1 MYKKSE
7 TEESFLYDD
16 KKGLE
21 FSVLRDNE
29 FLEKIKIKSEKLE
42 EDYKTTIN
50 ISEQNNEENEFFLS
64 EIKLIFFS
72 ETELDIEKI
81 YNDFEENCKENT
93 NKGFYEII
101 ANYEE
106 LAFPKKFLEESVNPL
121 IDYSPKEC
129 GNIEKKEKNTLQE
142 CEYFYKEI
150 VNSEKEMRNTIY
162 EDKNYYR
169 NMKEVF
175 IKKDNYIIYDYKSSD
190 EKMADFEIE
199 CHKGKP
205 TFNGLTVKE
214 LIENGKLGNSK
225 KVNELEKNV
234 DLFIDALSSK
244 ILAGKIGDKILS
256 SFQEEFKGEI
266 MEISAKERK
275 KEQTR
280 KI

>member
-7 TEESFLYDD
+7 TEKSFLYDD

-72 ETELDIEKI
+72 ETELNIEKI
-81 YNDFEENCKENT
+81 YNDFEKNYKENT
-93 NKGFYEII
+93 NKDFYGII

-129 GNIEKKEKNTLQE
+129 EDIEKIEKNTRK
-142 CEYFYKEI
+142 EYETFSKEI
-150 VNSEKEMRNTIY
+150 VNSEKEMRIAKF

-169 NMKEVF
+169 NIKEVF
-175 IKKDNYIIYDYKSSD
+175 IKKDNYMLYNYKSSD

-214 LIENGKLGNSK
+214 LIENGKLGNSRK
-225 KVNELEKNV
+225 INELKKMLIYLSMHYQAKYWQEKLEIKYLV
-234 DLFIDALSSK
+234 V
-244 ILAGKIGDKILS
+244 
-256 SFQEEFKGEI
+256 FKKNL
-266 MEISAKERK
+266 KEK
-275 KEQTR
+275 L
-280 KI
+280 

>member
-7 TEESFLYDD
+7 TEKSFLYDD

-21 FSVLRDNE
+21 YSVLRDNE
-29 FLEKIKIKSEKLE
+29 FSEKIKIKSEKLE

-81 YNDFEENCKENT
+81 YNDFEENYKENT
-93 NKGFYEII
+93 NKCFYEII

-150 VNSEKEMRNTIY
+150 INSEKEMRNTIY

-190 EKMADFEIE
+190 EKMANFEIE

>member
-7 TEESFLYDD
+7 TEKSFLYDD

-64 EIKLIFFS
+64 EIKLTFFS

-175 IKKDNYIIYDYKSSD
+175 IKKDNYILYDYKSSD

>member
-1 MYKKSE
+1 MYKKSG

-72 ETELDIEKI
+72 EKELDIKKI
-81 YNDFEENCKENT
+81 YNNFEEIYKENT

-129 GNIEKKEKNTLQE
+129 GNIEKIEKNTFR
-142 CEYFYKEI
+142 EYERFEKEI
-150 VNSEKEMRNTIY
+150 VDSEKETRTIIF

-169 NMKEVF
+169 NIKEIF
-175 IKKDNYIIYDYKSSD
+175 MKKDNYILYDYKSSD
-190 EKMADFEIE
+190 EKMANFEIE

-214 LIENGKLGNSK
+214 LIENGKLGNSRK
-225 KVNELEKNV
+225 INELEKNV
-234 DLFIDALSSK
+234 DLFIDELSSK
-244 ILAGKIGDKILS
+244 ILAGKIGNKILS
-256 SFQEEFKGEI
+256 SFQKEFKGEI
-266 MEISAKERK
+266 MEISAKERNK
-275 KEQTR
+275 KQIR
-280 KI
+280 NI

>member
-7 TEESFLYDD
+7 TEKSFLYDD

-64 EIKLIFFS
+64 EIKLTFFS

-150 VNSEKEMRNTIY
+150 VNSEKEIRNTIY

-175 IKKDNYIIYDYKSSD
+175 IKKDNYILYDYKSSD

>member
-7 TEESFLYDD
+7 TEKSFLYDD

-175 IKKDNYIIYDYKSSD
+175 IKKDNYILYDYKSSD

-214 LIENGKLGNSK
+214 LIENGKLGNSGK
-225 KVNELEKNV
+225 RNELEKNV
-234 DLFIDALSSK
+234 DSFIEALSSK

>member
-1 MYKKSE
+1 MYKKSG

-72 ETELDIEKI
+72 EKELDIEKI
-81 YNDFEENCKENT
+81 YNNFEEIYKENT

-129 GNIEKKEKNTLQE
+129 GNIEKIEKNTFR
-142 CEYFYKEI
+142 EYERFEKEI
-150 VNSEKEMRNTIY
+150 VDSEKETRTIIF

-169 NMKEVF
+169 NIKEIF
-175 IKKDNYIIYDYKSSD
+175 MKKDNYILYDYKSSD
-190 EKMADFEIE
+190 EKMANFEIE

-214 LIENGKLGNSK
+214 LIENWKLGNSRK
-225 KVNELEKNV
+225 INELEKNV
-234 DLFIDALSSK
+234 DLFIDELSSK
-244 ILAGKIGDKILS
+244 ILAGKIGNKILS
-256 SFQEEFKGEI
+256 SFQKEFKGEI
-266 MEISAKERK
+266 MEISAKERNK
-275 KEQTR
+275 KQIR
-280 KI
+280 NI